1 MKINRSF
8 IYVLLFFSAIAIV
21 AIYGKVKKYGDV
33 QMPDTKEMEDIVRN
47 AEWKNGALFGDDV
60 LYYENDGLCYK
71 NIKNGKGRK
80 LCTKAGCVH
89 NNDECMARFDPDVI
103 IEQMYVLDHK
113 LYLVGYS
120 QDSVVLY
127 RCDVD
132 GNNHETVSR
141 NSVAAKSYS
150 DIFWMSCLKKD
161 QVVYIGVT
169 VQDSSETKVL
179 KDGSMSDAPG
189 IARFFSLDLKSG
201 RMKELY
207 SFKKSYQCFL
217 NLQYVDQD
225 KLFFEYQ
232 GNKLPYEKIIKNEN
246 NDGGGGETDLSAVYA
261 LDLQKNSLKMLKGR
275 KLDDLVGFDG
285 QDCYIN
291 IFDNSQKMT
300 GIIQKIN
307 CKTNRQT
314 RVYADDIKGTEIG
327 SGKVYL
333 LQNGFA
339 VNLQKENDEMGQVI
353 ILNKKGKKIKRIN
366 SAKWFIVGEYKGVY
380 LLSRNAVVDRVSAY
394 ISKKDIEKMNMKVVE
409 LNGEE

>member
-1 MKINRSF
+1 MF
-8 IYVLLFFSAIAIV
+8 
-21 AIYGKVKKYGDV
+21 
-33 QMPDTKEMEDIVRN
+33 
-47 AEWKNGALFGDDV
+47 
-60 LYYENDGLCYK
+60 
-71 NIKNGKGRK
+71 
-80 LCTKAGCVH
+80 
-89 NNDECMARFDPDVI
+89 
-103 IEQMYVLDHK
+103 
-113 LYLVGYS
+113 
-120 QDSVVLY
+120 
-127 RCDVD
+127 
-132 GNNHETVSR
+132 
-141 NSVAAKSYS
+141 
-150 DIFWMSCLKKD
+150 
-161 QVVYIGVT
+161 
-169 VQDSSETKVL
+169 
-179 KDGSMSDAPG
+179 
-189 IARFFSLDLKSG
+189 LKSSICG
-201 RMKELY
+201 
-207 SFKKSYQCFL
+207 SGQA
-217 NLQYVDQD
+217 V
-225 KLFFEYQ
+225 FEYQ

-246 NDGGGGETDLSAVYA
+246 NGGGGGETDLSAVYA

>member
-1 MKINRSF
+1 
-8 IYVLLFFSAIAIV
+8 
-21 AIYGKVKKYGDV
+21 
-33 QMPDTKEMEDIVRN
+33 
-47 AEWKNGALFGDDV
+47 
-60 LYYENDGLCYK
+60 
-71 NIKNGKGRK
+71 
-80 LCTKAGCVH
+80 
-89 NNDECMARFDPDVI
+89 
-103 IEQMYVLDHK
+103 MYVLDHK
-113 LYLVGYS
+113 LYLVGHS

-141 NSVAAKSYS
+141 NSVATKSYS

-201 RMKELY
+201 KMKELY

-232 GNKLPYEKIIKNEN
+232 GNKLPYEKIIKKEN